1 MLIFSFSFR
10 LGPVETIKTAKVMKR
25 RGELEENRYHL
36 NSKLQEILAKKEL
49 VRYEEN
55 VQFGSLCVLIVSVY
69 SAFNLV

>member
-69 SAFNLV
+69 SAFHLV

>member
-1 MLIFSFSFR
+1 M
-10 LGPVETIKTAKVMKR
+10 EVMKR